1 MAKDTDCGVC
11 FVRSASCAAYGISEN
26 LCGVCEGA
34 DWQHCA
40 NEGGWCTCKGR
51 VRFGEGSNWADE
63 SNSQGQMFCTS
74 TKFDKDPSVGKAKT
88 CQCAHGFKLSN
99 SMGLKF
105 KCKSF
110 DDNNHG
116 AGSFQARNVC
126 LLAKYGNL
134 YVNEEKKCADQ
145 GGSCVCDGNV
155 RFGADGSWSPPVRI
169 HGEAIACKAGSD
181 FRDPAPS
188 KAKVCMCSSAEYP
201 DYPTAESFAELASTK
216 APVSIHY
223 YGNCNEKNSKD
234 YTEVRDFFSL

>member
-88 CQCAHGFKLSN
+88 CQCAHGESYMYMCIIRTRILHVMVS
-99 SMGLKF
+99 
-105 KCKSF
+105 
-110 DDNNHG
+110 
-116 AGSFQARNVC
+116 V
-126 LLAKYGNL
+126 
-134 YVNEEKKCADQ
+134 YVRCVYTSTRIAHTDATYKCA
-145 GGSCVCDGNV
+145 NV
-155 RFGADGSWSPPVRI
+155 
-169 HGEAIACKAGSD
+169 
-181 FRDPAPS
+181 
-188 KAKVCMCSSAEYP
+188 
-201 DYPTAESFAELASTK
+201 
-216 APVSIHY
+216 
-223 YGNCNEKNSKD
+223 
-234 YTEVRDFFSL
+234 